1 VLVQYTRAR
10 MQSLFSAR
18 SKQSVWASGKSD
30 IARQLLQLQPSLA
43 GVAQWL
49 AAPGT
54 VQQLTALGY
63 QPHHDAG
70 DHQQQQLSEAEE
82 AMHSIIVDLQAAAPS
97 AVVPVG
103 ESQSAAE
110 ALLQAAQEQLQAAT
124 RVLACFAIPH
134 ACSNAVC
141 KNLSGLSEAQ
151 LVSGHSCICA
161 GCRTARYCGRACQ
174 CAAWRQHKPV
184 CKALAAAAAA
194 AAAAGVAAAVATSPA
209 ALGEAASGSRV
220 DG

>member
-1 VLVQYTRAR
+1 

-18 SKQSVWASGKSD
+18 SKQSFWAGGKSD
-30 IARQLLQLQPSLA
+30 IARQLLQLQSSLA

-49 AAPGT
+49 AGQGT

-63 QPHHDAG
+63 QPHH
-70 DHQQQQLSEAEE
+70 QQQQLSEAAE
-82 AMHSIIVDLQAAAPS
+82 AMRYVIVDLVAAAPS
-97 AVVPVG
+97 AAVPIG

-110 ALLQAAQEQLQAAT
+110 ALLQAAQEQLQAAS
-124 RVLACFAIPH
+124 RVLAGFAIPH
-134 ACSNAVC
+134 ACNSPVC
-141 KNLSGLSEAQ
+141 NNLSGLSEAQ

-174 CAAWRQHKPV
+174 RAAWRQRKPV
-184 CKALAAAAAA
+184 CKALAAT
-194 AAAAGVAAAVATSPA
+194 AAGAAAAVATSPA
-209 ALGEAASGSRV
+209 AALGEAAGGSKV